1 MGMEKEP
8 QVNDKRRFNPDGTP
22 RAEQSDTASAEAA
35 TEESVAAAG
44 AGEQPQAAEPQASK
58 SDRAM
63 FEGEQQFQIEKLSSD
78 LTSARKRVDELAR
91 AYKELLADREEF
103 KARLSRE
110 RERLLDVERGNV
122 AQALLE
128 AIDQLELVVQAST
141 DTESALYQGVKLIRD
156 GLLTKAQQFG
166 IERLNLVGK
175 AYDPNAAE
183 AADMEIT
190 HEKSEDQKVLA
201 ELRAGYRLGDRV
213 IRPARVKVAK
223 YVQPA
228 QA

>member
-1 MGMEKEP
+1 MGEMEKEP
-8 QVNDKRRFNPDGTP
+8 QVKDKRRFNPDGTP
-22 RAEQSDTASAEAA
+22 RTEDSAEAQ
-35 TEESVAAAG
+35 EAG
-44 AGEQPQAAEPQASK
+44 AGELPRAEEGDASNA
-58 SDRAM
+58 DRAI
-63 FEGEQQFQIEKLSSD
+63 FEGEQQLQIEKLTSELASS
-78 LTSARKRVDELAR
+78 RKRVDELAR

-110 RERLLDVERGNV
+110 RERLLNVERGNV
-122 AQALLE
+122 AEKLLE
-128 AIDQLELVVQAST
+128 AIDELELVVQGSN

-175 AYDPNAAE
+175 PYDPNAAE
-183 AADMEIT
+183 AADMAIT
-190 HEKSEDQKVLA
+190 HDEAEDQKVLA
-201 ELRAGYRLGDRV
+201 EIRAGYRLGDRI